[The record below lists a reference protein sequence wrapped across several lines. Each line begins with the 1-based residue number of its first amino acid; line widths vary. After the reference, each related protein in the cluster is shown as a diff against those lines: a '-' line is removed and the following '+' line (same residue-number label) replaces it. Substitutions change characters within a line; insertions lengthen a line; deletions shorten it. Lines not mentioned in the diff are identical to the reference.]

1 MAEIFGAVASVVQFI
16 DVTVRL
22 SSCLSRLCSDV
33 RNVPQRFHQLR
44 IDLDQQLE
52 VAQEIRAHHLPNF
65 VSMMASTAFDTPLLE
80 YIALADELRKTLDEL
95 LATSTD
101 GLFPR
106 SWHGIRSVRRKED
119 ILHLC
124 DRLEQKKSTLSLWMS
139 AANL

>member
-1 MAEIFGAVASVVQFI
+1 MAEVVGAVSSIVQFV
-16 DVTVRL
+16 DVAVRL
-22 SSCLSRLCSDV
+22 SSCLSRLCSDI

-52 VAQEIRAHHLPNF
+52 VAQEIQAHGLPSF
-65 VSMMASTAFDTPLLE
+65 ESMVTSSTFDRSLLE
-80 YIALADELRKTLDEL
+80 YITLADELRKTLDEL

-101 GLFPR
+101 GLLSR
-106 SWHGIRSVRRKED
+106 SWHGLRSVRRKEH

-124 DRLEQKKSTLSLWMS
+124 DRLEQKKGTLSLWLG